1 MINRT
6 CDICK
11 EYVNDVWVLVISD
24 EKEKVEFS
32 GHKHHIDELDNKV
45 KSIKDVHKKNV
56 QKVLKEI
63 NFTKEV

>member
-24 EKEKVEFS
+24 DKEKVEFS
-32 GHKHHIDELDNKV
+32 GHKNHIDELDNKV
-45 KSIKDVHKKNV
+45 KSIKDVHKMSV